1 MMKITKRKILNVLL
15 PVFMFAM
22 AFIIGTKTDVKAGTW
37 DNAADYYNT
46 YGDRCIFSVVNGEPR
61 VYFGSAGTKA
71 VANHTRY
78 RTIGWKVSLYQNG
91 SYQESVYCSLNGSYI
106 RKFPSSNSNGTEYNL
121 YYIDF
126 NRLKSRFSNQAAI
139 NSGAGTLYFDAVMSI
154 VPANSNTPNGTINDW
169 GNTTGEVYDTFEGIS
184 KARGWG
190 HPDDLRHYYNK
201 SPEGLYRNV
210 YVYKGTGIS
219 SVSGGGTYVY
229 GAWAT
234 ISATCSTGYDFNYW
248 SNSSS
253 SSSSFGVKVTS
264 DLSYTAYGK
273 PQTYTIS
280 YNANGGTG
288 APGNQIKTYGYVL
301 TLSSQKPTKTG
312 YIFNYWDGSDGGT
325 YYPGSSFGTDA
336 DTVLTAHWTPIT
348 YYVSYNKNKPDKAS
362 HDVSGIMTNST
373 HSYNNEIKSAG
384 YTPNLSKNGY
394 SIKGWSFRYWDSQA
408 NDKGTDYSNGS
419 YIKNL
424 TSTNGATINM
434 YAQWKPNVY
443 MLILDDQ
450 YATSDGT
457 PYIYEKYDYGWYS
470 NKTYGKD
477 FAGDYAD
484 GSGSI
489 SNVIVPK
496 KTGMKFN
503 GYYTEKYG
511 KGTKYIDEN
520 GNIVA
525 KNNAF
530 DDEGKYVYAYWTPN
544 IYDITL
550 DNQGATK
557 SGTTHVYEKYSVG
570 FFSDSKAANTF
581 PNGKIDI
588 PQKDNYIF
596 DGYWTEQN
604 NYKTFHGEEIINADG
619 TINNVNTKFAA
630 NSTIFAKWVPKDY
643 KIKLDNQG
651 ADIDKGTAA
660 FYEKYNEY
668 NYTSLAD
675 YDVSTGIATMR
686 FDYTGNTQYFIA
698 PADGE
703 YTLTVAGAQ
712 GGDHNITPKEP
723 AKGCGG
729 DGGTSTGKI
738 KLKKGETL
746 AIEVGNKPSGYNGS
760 YNGSDSGWSGVAA
773 NGIYVEGSL
782 VAGGGATDIR
792 KGGNGIDN
800 RVIVAGGGGGA
811 TYYVGKAVD
820 GAAGG
825 GTETGTVKYITG
837 ISNDYG
843 NIYTTVNKGAN
854 QTGHFNFT
862 QYERHSSNLGG
873 GCLSNPYSGTSYG
886 FLYYLTADAQ
896 NKGFYGGGG
905 GYWGGAF
912 MHGNCVMA
920 GGLGG
925 SGYIGGV
932 TDGSMTNGGNKGNGW
947 ATISYNAKELGQYS
961 VVEKYFN
968 YTGSV
973 QTFTAPVDGEYLLEV
988 GGAQGG
994 AADYAK
1000 ELGLSGGKGGVST
1013 GKITLKKGEVL
1024 NIYVGQEGAPTRDAF
1039 NGGRYGQATFTA
1051 GENGKFDRDKRTD
1064 GGGGGATDIRK
1075 GGTDLSNRIIVAGG
1089 GGGATTY
1096 GYHGVNGGDGG
1107 GTTAGEL
1114 KWVAW
1119 TGGAWDSKGVP
1130 HTIIGNSKLSPA
1142 GQTFSTDPDVAQKAT
1157 LQPPTTDKT
1166 YEKNT
1171 PYAGSLGQGG
1181 YSSGGGYYGGTRYR
1195 GVASATST
1203 DIGKSENPS
1212 GYRALYAQYSGGGG
1226 SGYIGGVTNGSMT
1239 TGINK
1244 GNGWAKITYTDTT
1257 LDGSSV
1263 CSIRTP
1269 QKTGYTFGGYYTQP
1283 NGQGD
1288 LVVNEDGMVT
1298 TTPTYFHEEN
1308 RNGTEKANV
1317 NSKGETTVYAKW
1329 TNNQYS
1335 FHYIGNGGKTST
1347 GGETIS
1353 DGVSYNTPYHVR
1365 AANNTFYRT
1374 GYKLTGWREKN
1385 TDGTWGREWPAD
1397 TNVTY
1402 LETHSTTVF
1411 AQWEA
1416 LDVNYTINYYKE
1428 DLDGNYQYVTKEMR
1442 SAKTDSV
1449 EKVIPTTNKTLFDS
1463 TGFTLN
1469 KDKSCTGSNQIPE
1482 SVDDGIISVKIKGD
1496 GSTVVN
1502 YYYSRNSYKLT
1513 LKIANGDKGFKKLIG
1528 AGDTNINNTW
1538 TQDKMYGQEVAIG
1551 VELNDDY
1558 EFVDWE
1564 YENKTVASKEASYKF
1579 TMPCNDVTLYAHSN
1593 SKPGSNPKVFYT
1605 VTVKHYFQNGE
1616 TSYKEDTS
1624 KRVTDTIEENT
1635 LYTPK
1640 TTMIPSGYSYS
1651 KMVDSATGEN
1661 AANGFIVTKNTTV
1674 DVYYDRLQYKI
1685 VTERYVDG
1693 VLYDTFAEN
1702 AYYNEQYTVKGLDL
1716 KKCNLTGYKLDKIA
1730 VPGFGNVNSFTV
1742 TGNIPKEN
1750 PIKVYYIPRTF
1761 TVTFNANSGNITDNN
1776 KSVTTAQRTVKYNHE
1791 DNNNV
1796 SSLNPVKTGYTFIGW
1811 YEKVKNEDG
1820 SDGEIQVYNAQGNCS
1835 NNGIHWKDSKWIKE
1849 SNVTVYAHWKANN
1862 YTLTLDA
1869 NGGYLDG
1876 GALEDG
1882 KANTVA
1888 TLSPTYDK
1896 TTFNDVGNLN
1906 PQRTGY
1912 TFEGWYTTKNNGTQ
1926 IYDKTGKCRN
1936 DGTYWKDNKWH
1947 YAGNA
1952 ILYAH
1957 WTPNTYTVSYD
1968 ANSGTGTMKSD
1979 TATYDSPYTTRNN
1992 EGFKKTGYTFNGWN
2006 TKTDGTGEDW
2016 TGRIGKPFNWNY
2028 AHDVKLYAQWK
2039 PNEYVIVFDKNKPDP
2054 ENKAQNNKYV
2064 LASNDVKGTMNNQ
2077 PMTYDKNKNLD
2088 ENKYKLTGWTF
2099 TGWNTKADGSGTPY
2113 ENKASIKNLTSEN
2126 NATVILYAQ
2135 WRQNTYTV
2143 EYHAKYPTGVN
2154 HDSKI
2159 NGTMP
2164 TTDFKYDDPKKALEK
2179 NKYTLEGWT
2188 FNGWDEYEPKK
2199 TSYDDEELVS
2209 NLTEKDKGKVII
2221 YTRWKDDTAPDK
2233 NETYLQVT
2241 DRNGQ
2246 TVYSDKAY
2254 AKDRNKGT
2262 LYTYKNDVSVKNVS
2276 PWTDSWDT
2284 QWLNNPVYINLY
2296 SHDKGSGIDRLT
2308 VYNLTENGSKYYER
2322 TSFTNIYDNVS
2333 TIETNNKAFSTN
2345 KATKFNGT
2353 AADKSGNKTTTRAIT
2368 VKIDTKAPTGN
2379 FIVKTGTLKN
2389 PLAGTT
2395 SMIYDS
2401 NGMVT
2406 GVNPEGMRTEITATI
2421 SDNGNENSVSGVKHV
2436 WAVVTDMENVNIS
2449 KSYKCNRISG
2459 DKYNGTYIA
2468 VDESGNKPNLYE
2480 DFSTSRKLKIKVYAC
2495 DEAGNISVYKD
2506 KEPSNDPNKPTSVT
2520 PPSSVPENNIVTNI
2534 SMWSQ
2539 IIRDDKEVPD
2549 TSYAIGKDGKDK
2561 DGHSAE
2567 GPAFLLNQSGK
2578 VHIVTYGY
2586 VEAVDVNFP
2595 PALQAAAQTDVAKG
2609 QTVKNLG
2616 TIANVDGAYV
2626 DNRLALSGDCARITD
2641 YPFIVPLYLDDTSVK
2656 AYETNGDKWL
2666 DGITNGIKIPA
2677 YIPTANTYMPKKADG
2692 TYDIKTV
2699 DTVEIPYKGNRTVSG
2714 TVVPIEPYNKNE
2726 CDLRTT
2732 ASFYCAKDYASKQI
2746 ISITDKLHTHL
2757 VN

>member
-126 NRLKSRFSNQAAI
+126 NKLKSRFSNQAAI

-184 KARGWG
+184 KARDWG

-229 GAWAT
+229 GALAT

-253 SSSSFGVKVTS
+253 SSSSFGVNVTS

-280 YNANGGTG
+280 YN
-288 APGNQIKTYGYVL
+288 
-301 TLSSQKPTKTG
+301 
-312 YIFNYWDGSDGGT
+312 
-325 YYPGSSFGTDA
+325 
-336 DTVLTAHWTPIT
+336 
-348 YYVSYNKNKPDKAS
+348 
-362 HDVSGIMTNST
+362 
-373 HSYNNEIKSAG
+373 
-384 YTPNLSKNGY
+384 
-394 SIKGWSFRYWDSQA
+394 
-408 NDKGTDYSNGS
+408 
-419 YIKNL
+419 
-424 TSTNGATINM
+424 
-434 YAQWKPNVY
+434 
-443 MLILDDQ
+443 
-450 YATSDGT
+450 
-457 PYIYEKYDYGWYS
+457 
-470 NKTYGKD
+470 
-477 FAGDYAD
+477 
-484 GSGSI
+484 
-489 SNVIVPK
+489 
-496 KTGMKFN
+496 
-503 GYYTEKYG
+503 
-511 KGTKYIDEN
+511 
-520 GNIVA
+520 
-525 KNNAF
+525 
-530 DDEGKYVYAYWTPN
+530 
-544 IYDITL
+544 
-550 DNQGATK
+550 
-557 SGTTHVYEKYSVG
+557 
-570 FFSDSKAANTF
+570 
-581 PNGKIDI
+581 
-588 PQKDNYIF
+588 
-596 DGYWTEQN
+596 
-604 NYKTFHGEEIINADG
+604 
-619 TINNVNTKFAA
+619 
-630 NSTIFAKWVPKDY
+630 
-643 KIKLDNQG
+643 
-651 ADIDKGTAA
+651 
-660 FYEKYNEY
+660 
-668 NYTSLAD
+668 
-675 YDVSTGIATMR
+675 
-686 FDYTGNTQYFIA
+686 
-698 PADGE
+698 
-703 YTLTVAGAQ
+703 
-712 GGDHNITPKEP
+712 
-723 AKGCGG
+723 
-729 DGGTSTGKI
+729 
-738 KLKKGETL
+738 
-746 AIEVGNKPSGYNGS
+746 
-760 YNGSDSGWSGVAA
+760 
-773 NGIYVEGSL
+773 
-782 VAGGGATDIR
+782 
-792 KGGNGIDN
+792 
-800 RVIVAGGGGGA
+800 
-811 TYYVGKAVD
+811 
-820 GAAGG
+820 
-825 GTETGTVKYITG
+825 
-837 ISNDYG
+837 
-843 NIYTTVNKGAN
+843 
-854 QTGHFNFT
+854 
-862 QYERHSSNLGG
+862 
-873 GCLSNPYSGTSYG
+873 
-886 FLYYLTADAQ
+886 
-896 NKGFYGGGG
+896 
-905 GYWGGAF
+905 
-912 MHGNCVMA
+912 
-920 GGLGG
+920 
-925 SGYIGGV
+925 
-932 TDGSMTNGGNKGNGW
+932 
-947 ATISYNAKELGQYS
+947 
-961 VVEKYFN
+961 
-968 YTGSV
+968 
-973 QTFTAPVDGEYLLEV
+973 
-988 GGAQGG
+988 
-994 AADYAK
+994 
-1000 ELGLSGGKGGVST
+1000 
-1013 GKITLKKGEVL
+1013 
-1024 NIYVGQEGAPTRDAF
+1024 
-1039 NGGRYGQATFTA
+1039 
-1051 GENGKFDRDKRTD
+1051 
-1064 GGGGGATDIRK
+1064 
-1075 GGTDLSNRIIVAGG
+1075 
-1089 GGGATTY
+1089 
-1096 GYHGVNGGDGG
+1096 
-1107 GTTAGEL
+1107 
-1114 KWVAW
+1114 
-1119 TGGAWDSKGVP
+1119 
-1130 HTIIGNSKLSPA
+1130 
-1142 GQTFSTDPDVAQKAT
+1142 
-1157 LQPPTTDKT
+1157 
-1166 YEKNT
+1166 
-1171 PYAGSLGQGG
+1171 
-1181 YSSGGGYYGGTRYR
+1181 
-1195 GVASATST
+1195 
-1203 DIGKSENPS
+1203 
-1212 GYRALYAQYSGGGG
+1212 
-1226 SGYIGGVTNGSMT
+1226 
-1239 TGINK
+1239 
-1244 GNGWAKITYTDTT
+1244 
-1257 LDGSSV
+1257 
-1263 CSIRTP
+1263 
-1269 QKTGYTFGGYYTQP
+1269 
-1283 NGQGD
+1283 
-1288 LVVNEDGMVT
+1288 
-1298 TTPTYFHEEN
+1298 
-1308 RNGTEKANV
+1308 
-1317 NSKGETTVYAKW
+1317 
-1329 TNNQYS
+1329 
-1335 FHYIGNGGKTST
+1335 
-1347 GGETIS
+1347 
-1353 DGVSYNTPYHVR
+1353 
-1365 AANNTFYRT
+1365 
-1374 GYKLTGWREKN
+1374 
-1385 TDGTWGREWPAD
+1385 
-1397 TNVTY
+1397 
-1402 LETHSTTVF
+1402 
-1411 AQWEA
+1411 
-1416 LDVNYTINYYKE
+1416 
-1428 DLDGNYQYVTKEMR
+1428 
-1442 SAKTDSV
+1442 
-1449 EKVIPTTNKTLFDS
+1449 
-1463 TGFTLN
+1463 
-1469 KDKSCTGSNQIPE
+1469 
-1482 SVDDGIISVKIKGD
+1482 
-1496 GSTVVN
+1496 
-1502 YYYSRNSYKLT
+1502 
-1513 LKIANGDKGFKKLIG
+1513 
-1528 AGDTNINNTW
+1528 
-1538 TQDKMYGQEVAIG
+1538 
-1551 VELNDDY
+1551 
-1558 EFVDWE
+1558 
-1564 YENKTVASKEASYKF
+1564 
-1579 TMPCNDVTLYAHSN
+1579 
-1593 SKPGSNPKVFYT
+1593 
-1605 VTVKHYFQNGE
+1605 
-1616 TSYKEDTS
+1616 
-1624 KRVTDTIEENT
+1624 
-1635 LYTPK
+1635 
-1640 TTMIPSGYSYS
+1640 
-1651 KMVDSATGEN
+1651 
-1661 AANGFIVTKNTTV
+1661 
-1674 DVYYDRLQYKI
+1674 
-1685 VTERYVDG
+1685 
-1693 VLYDTFAEN
+1693 
-1702 AYYNEQYTVKGLDL
+1702 
-1716 KKCNLTGYKLDKIA
+1716 
-1730 VPGFGNVNSFTV
+1730 
-1742 TGNIPKEN
+1742 
-1750 PIKVYYIPRTF
+1750 
-1761 TVTFNANSGNITDNN
+1761 
-1776 KSVTTAQRTVKYNHE
+1776 
-1791 DNNNV
+1791 
-1796 SSLNPVKTGYTFIGW
+1796 
-1811 YEKVKNEDG
+1811 
-1820 SDGEIQVYNAQGNCS
+1820 
-1835 NNGIHWKDSKWIKE
+1835 
-1849 SNVTVYAHWKANN
+1849 
-1862 YTLTLDA
+1862 
-1869 NGGYLDG
+1869 
-1876 GALEDG
+1876 
-1882 KANTVA
+1882 
-1888 TLSPTYDK
+1888 
-1896 TTFNDVGNLN
+1896 
-1906 PQRTGY
+1906 
-1912 TFEGWYTTKNNGTQ
+1912 
-1926 IYDKTGKCRN
+1926 
-1936 DGTYWKDNKWH
+1936 
-1947 YAGNA
+1947 
-1952 ILYAH
+1952 
-1957 WTPNTYTVSYD
+1957 

-2520 PPSSVPENNIVTNI
+2520 PPSSDPENNIVTNI

-2699 DTVEIPYKGNRTVSG
+2699 DTVEIPYKGSRTVSG
-2714 TVVPIEPYNKNE
+2714 TAVPIEPYNKNE

>member
-46 YGDRCIFSVVNGEPR
+46 YGDRCIFSVVNGQPR
-61 VYFGSAGTKA
+61 VYFGSAGTIA
-71 VANHTRY
+71 VAGHTRY

-154 VPANSNTPNGTINDW
+154 VPAKSNTPNGTVDDW
-169 GNTTGEVYDTFEGIS
+169 GNTTGEVYDTFAGIS

-229 GAWAT
+229 GAGAT

-253 SSSSFGVKVTS
+253 SSSSFDVKVTS

-273 PQTYTIS
+273 PQTYTVS

-301 TLSSQKPTKTG
+301 TLSSQKPTRTG

-384 YTPNLSKNGY
+384 YTSNLSKNSYG
-394 SIKGWSFRYWDSQA
+394 IKGWDFRYWDSQA

-424 TSTNGATINM
+424 TSTNGATVNM

-470 NKTYGKD
+470 NKIYGSD
-477 FAGDYAD
+477 FAGRYAD

-489 SNVIVPK
+489 SSVIVPK

-503 GYYTEKYG
+503 GYFTEKDG

-525 KNNAF
+525 SNNAF
-530 DDEGKYVYAYWTPN
+530 ANDSKYIYAYWTPN

-550 DNQGATK
+550 DNQGATN
-557 SGTTHVYEKYSVG
+557 SGTTHVYEKYTVG
-570 FFSDSKAANTF
+570 FFRDSKAANTF
-581 PNGKIDI
+581 PNGKIDM

-604 NYKTFHGEEIINADG
+604 SYKTSHGEEIINADG

-630 NSTIFAKWVPKDY
+630 DTTIFAKWVPKDY

-675 YDVSTGIATMR
+675 YDVNTGIATMR

-703 YTLTVAGAQ
+703 YLLEAAGAQ
-712 GGDHNITPKEP
+712 G
-723 AKGCGG
+723 CGENDT
-729 DGGTSTGKI
+729 DGGKGGYSSGKI
-738 KLKKGETL
+738 KLKKGQT
-746 AIEVGNKPSGYNGS
+746 INIYVGAAGVYGQTTGAYNGGG
-760 YNGSDSGWSGVAA
+760 GSGPYGA
-773 NGIYVEGSL
+773 G
-782 VAGGGATDIR
+782 GGGATHIALTARGELKNYNAYRSD
-792 KGGNGIDN
+792 
-800 RVIVAGGGGGA
+800 VLIVAGGGGGSGSDWYNRSA
-811 TYYVGKAVD
+811 GGSGGGVSGGTAEQFNTRGVFFADTK
-820 GAAGG
+820 AGG
-825 GTETGTVKYITG
+825 GTQSSGGAAGVIHAIVDGDNQNGGKKYNWTNEGESGSFGQGGKGKNYPYYKNKSYI
-837 ISNDYG
+837 NYG
-843 NIYTTVNKGAN
+843 
-854 QTGHFNFT
+854 
-862 QYERHSSNLGG
+862 S
-873 GCLSNPYSGTSYG
+873 
-886 FLYYLTADAQ
+886 
-896 NKGFYGGGG
+896 GGGG
-905 GYWGGAF
+905 GWYGGGSTVENGGA
-912 MHGNCVMA
+912 G
-920 GGLGG
+920 GG
-925 SGYIGGV
+925 SGHIGGV
-932 TDGSMTNGGNKGNGW
+932 TEGQMSNGTN
-947 ATISYNAKELGQYS
+947 S
-961 VVEKYFN
+961 
-968 YTGSV
+968 
-973 QTFTAPVDGEYLLEV
+973 
-988 GGAQGG
+988 
-994 AADYAK
+994 
-1000 ELGLSGGKGGVST
+1000 
-1013 GKITLKKGEVL
+1013 
-1024 NIYVGQEGAPTRDAF
+1024 
-1039 NGGRYGQATFTA
+1039 
-1051 GENGKFDRDKRTD
+1051 
-1064 GGGGGATDIRK
+1064 
-1075 GGTDLSNRIIVAGG
+1075 
-1089 GGGATTY
+1089 
-1096 GYHGVNGGDGG
+1096 
-1107 GTTAGEL
+1107 
-1114 KWVAW
+1114 
-1119 TGGAWDSKGVP
+1119 
-1130 HTIIGNSKLSPA
+1130 
-1142 GQTFSTDPDVAQKAT
+1142 
-1157 LQPPTTDKT
+1157 
-1166 YEKNT
+1166 
-1171 PYAGSLGQGG
+1171 
-1181 YSSGGGYYGGTRYR
+1181 
-1195 GVASATST
+1195 
-1203 DIGKSENPS
+1203 
-1212 GYRALYAQYSGGGG
+1212 
-1226 SGYIGGVTNGSMT
+1226 
-1239 TGINK
+1239 

-1365 AANNTFYRT
+1365 ATNNTFYRT

-1416 LDVNYTINYYKE
+1416 LDVNYTVNYYKE
-1428 DLDGNYQYVTKEMR
+1428 DLDGNYQYVTKETK

-1449 EKVIPTTNKTLFDS
+1449 EKVIPTTNKTLFDN

-1624 KRVTDTIEENT
+1624 KRVTDTVEENT

-1651 KMVDSATGEN
+1651 KMVNSATGEN

-1716 KKCNLTGYKLDKIA
+1716 KKCNLTGYKLDKID

-1849 SNVTVYAHWKANN
+1849 SNITVYAHWKANN

-1882 KANTVA
+1882 KANTIA

-1936 DGTYWKDNKWH
+1936 DGTYWKDSKWH
-1947 YAGNA
+1947 YVGNA

-1968 ANSGTGTMKSD
+1968 ANSGTGTMKTD

-2006 TKTDGTGEDW
+2006 TKADGTGEDW

-2028 AHDVKLYAQWK
+2028 AHDVTLYAQWK

-2113 ENKASIKNLTSEN
+2113 ENKASVKNLTSEN

-2154 HDSKI
+2154 SDSKI

-2254 AKDRNKGT
+2254 AKDRNKDT

-2284 QWLNNPVYINLY
+2284 QWLNTPVYINLY

-2322 TSFTNIYDNVS
+2322 TSFANIHDNVS
-2333 TIETNNKAFSTN
+2333 TVETNDKAFSTN

-2368 VKIDTKAPTGN
+2368 VKIDTKAPTGR

-2421 SDNGNENSVSGVKHV
+2421 SDNGNETSVSGVKHV
-2436 WAVVTDMENVNIS
+2436 WAVVTDMENANIS

-2480 DFSTSRKLKIKVYAC
+2480 DFSTSRKLKVKVYAC
-2495 DEAGNISVYKD
+2495 DEAGNISAYKD
-2506 KEPSNDPNKPTSVT
+2506 REPSNDPNKPTSVT
-2520 PPSSVPENNIVTNI
+2520 PPSSDPENNIVTNI

-2549 TSYAIGKDGKDK
+2549 ASYTIGKDGKDK

-2699 DTVEIPYKGNRTVSG
+2699 DTVEIPYKGSRTVSG
-2714 TVVPIEPYNKNE
+2714 ATVPIEPYNKNE

>member
-557 SGTTHVYEKYSVG
+557 SGTTHIYEKYSVG
-570 FFSDSKAANTF
+570 FYSNSEATSTFS
-581 PNGKIDI
+581 NGKIDI

-604 NYKTFHGEEIINADG
+604 NYKTSHGEEIINADG
-619 TINNVNTKFAA
+619 TINDVNTKFAA

-660 FYEKYNEY
+660 FYEKYNEF
-668 NYTSLAD
+668 NYTTMGD
-675 YDVSTGIATMR
+675 YDVNTGIATIR
-686 FDYTGNTQYFIA
+686 YDYTGNVQYFIA

-703 YTLTVAGAQ
+703 YTLNVAGAQ
-712 GGDHNITPKEP
+712 GGDLKSG
-723 AKGCGG
+723 KGGYGG
-729 DGGTSTGKI
+729 ESTGKV
-738 KLKKGETL
+738 KLKKGDSL
-746 AIEVGNKPSGYNGS
+746 RIYVGNKPTGYNS
-760 YNGSDSGWSGVAA
+760 SFNGSSGWAA
-773 NGIYVEGSL
+773 HDIIGGSC

-792 KGGNGIDN
+792 KNGDSLEDRI
-800 RVIVAGGGGGA
+800 IVAGAGGGA
-811 TYYVGKAVD
+811 TEYGWDPYNVAVD
-820 GAAGG
+820 GGTGG
-825 GTETGTVKYITG
+825 KDPSNVKYICQFGSHVKEIGTTNTKG
-837 ISNDYG
+837 ATQSKSYN
-843 NIYTTVNKGAN
+843 YTTPEKYRSYYKFHESDL
-854 QTGHFNFT
+854 TGVEKYSYVYIGNENSGSGWGFISIIYNAKD
-862 QYERHSSNLGG
+862 YNLGY
-873 GCLSNPYSGTSYG
+873 N
-886 FLYYLTADAQ
+886 
-896 NKGFYGGGG
+896 NGGG
-905 GYWGGAF
+905 GYYGGGF
-912 MHGNCVMA
+912 MHGNCIIS

-925 SGYIGGV
+925 SSYIGGV
-932 TDGSMTNGGNKGNGW
+932 TDGAMTTGTNSGNGY
-947 ATISYNAKELGQYS
+947 ATISYNAKELCQYS

-968 YTGSV
+968 YTGSG
-973 QTFTAPVDGEYLLEV
+973 QTFTAPADGEYLLEV
-988 GGAQGG
+988 AGAQGCG
-994 AADYAK
+994 ENDTD
-1000 ELGLSGGKGGVST
+1000 GGKGGYSS
-1013 GKITLKKGEVL
+1013 GKVKLKKGQTI
-1024 NIYVGQEGAPTRDAF
+1024 NIYVGAAGVYGQTTDAY
-1039 NGGRYGQATFTA
+1039 NGGGGSGPFGA
-1051 GENGKFDRDKRTD
+1051 
-1064 GGGGGATDIRK
+1064 GGGGATHIALTARGELKNYSANKSDV
-1075 GGTDLSNRIIVAGG
+1075 LIVAGG
-1089 GGGATTY
+1089 GGGSGSDWTNKSAGGTGGGITGSSGAQFNQATTFY
-1096 GYHGVNGGDGG
+1096 MDVKAGG
-1107 GTTAGEL
+1107 GTQTSGGTAGKIHAKPTNL
-1114 KWVAW
+1114 YGKNYDW
-1119 TGGAWDSKGVP
+1119 T
-1130 HTIIGNSKLSPA
+1130 
-1142 GQTFSTDPDVAQKAT
+1142 STG
-1157 LQPPTTDKT
+1157 
-1166 YEKNT
+1166 ES
-1171 PYAGSLGQGG
+1171 GSFGQGG
-1181 YSSGGGYYGGTRYR
+1181 AGKRYTSYANSDYINYG
-1195 GVASATST
+1195 
-1203 DIGKSENPS
+1203 
-1212 GYRALYAQYSGGGG
+1212 SGGGG
-1226 SGYIGGVTNGSMT
+1226 GWYGGGSTVENGGAGGGSGHIGGVTEGQMSNGTNS
-1239 TGINK
+1239 

-1365 AANNTFYRT
+1365 ATNNTFYRT

-1416 LDVNYTINYYKE
+1416 LDVNYTVNYYKE
-1428 DLDGNYQYVTKEMR
+1428 DLDGNYQYVTKETK

-1449 EKVIPTTNKTLFDS
+1449 EKVIPTTNKTLFDN

-1513 LKIANGDKGFKKLIG
+1513 LKIANGDKGFRKLIG

-1538 TQDKMYGQEVAIG
+1538 TQDKIYGQEVAIG
-1551 VELNDDY
+1551 AELNNDY

-1579 TMPCNDVTLYAHSN
+1579 TMPCNDVTLYAYSN
-1593 SKPGSNPKVFYT
+1593 SKPGPDPNPKVSYT
-1605 VTVKHYFQNGE
+1605 VTVKHYFQDGE
-1616 TSYKEDTS
+1616 TSYKEDIS

-2296 SHDKGSGIDRLT
+2296 SHDKSSGIDRLT

-2520 PPSSVPENNIVTNI
+2520 PPSSDPENNIVTNI